1 MKKFGKFIVGL
12 TACACFF
19 LPAVE
24 TEAKEEVTVF
34 RDGVYLEDI
43 SLSGKTVEE
52 VDEVIKTKVDEA
64 SQKTFNLNVEGNDVE
79 VTGEE
84 LGIYSKNLDDIEDA
98 LYVGYSG
105 NVIDRYKAIK
115 DLENSPKVY
124 DLVLS
129 ADADAIKTVLDEK
142 CGEYNQPA
150 VDATMKRQNGSFVIT
165 EGQTGVVVDVDA
177 TVSGLQNFIET
188 EWTGEDAYY
197 AVTVT
202 TEEPRGTKEELEK
215 VKDVLGSF
223 STSYSSS
230 GSNRSGNVT
239 NGTKLIDGAILY
251 PGEEFSVY
259 NAVSPFTE
267 ENGYYMAGS
276 YLNGQVVESFGG
288 GICQVS
294 TTLYNAVL
302 LSELEVTERY
312 NHSMIVT
319 YVEPSADAAI
329 AGTYKDFKFKNNTE
343 APIYIEG
350 YTSSDKKIYFTIYGQ
365 ETRDTDSR
373 KVSYE
378 SKVVETKEPGNP
390 KITTDSSMALG
401 TYSTSS
407 AHTGYVAEL
416 YKVVTVDGVETERT
430 LVNKST
436 YQASPQTIVV
446 GVKSS
451 DADAVKA
458 MKAAV
463 KNGDAALVKRLA
475 AAYKSKDSEAK
486 DDALG
491 ALSDATGKDYTDK
504 EEDEKDKEDEKN
516 KDDKKDTSSKD
527 KDKDKTDKDDSKKK
541 DESKEEATPTPAPE
555 ETPTDTP
562 EETPTDTPV
571 SDVTPVPDA
580 NVPVDNSG
588 EVQPS
593 VDAQATGSEAV
604 TP

>member
-1 MKKFGKFIVGL
+1 MKKIGKMMFGL
-12 TACACFF
+12 AACACFF
-19 LPAVE
+19 LPAVGA
-24 TEAKEEVTVF
+24 EAKEDVTMF
-34 RDGVYLEDI
+34 RDGVYLEDV
-43 SLSGKTVEE
+43 SLSGMTVEE
-52 VDEVIKTKVDEA
+52 VDEVVQSKVDEA
-64 SQKTFNLNVEGNDVE
+64 LQKTFILSVEGNDVE

-115 DLENSPKVY
+115 DLEHTPVVY
-124 DLVLS
+124 DVVLT
-129 ADADAIKTVLDEK
+129 ADADAIKKVLEEK
-142 CGEYNQPA
+142 CSEYNQPA
-150 VDATMKRQNGSFVIT
+150 VDATIKRENGSFVIT
-165 EGQTGVVVDVDA
+165 EGQTGIVVDVDA
-177 TVSGLQNFIET
+177 TTSGLQNFIET
-188 EWTGEDAYY
+188 EWTGEDAFYT
-197 AVTVT
+197 VTVT
-202 TEEPRGTKEELEK
+202 TEEPRGTKEELAK
-215 VKDVLGSF
+215 IKDVLGTF
-223 STSYSSS
+223 HTSYSSS
-230 GSNRSGNVT
+230 GSNRSGNVA
-239 NGTKLIDGAILY
+239 NGTKLIDGAVLY

-267 ENGYYMAGS
+267 ANGYYMAGS

-302 LSELEVTERY
+302 LAELDVVERY
-312 NHSMIVT
+312 NHSMIVS
-319 YVEPSADAAI
+319 YVDPSADAAI

-365 ETRDTDSR
+365 ETRDTASR
-373 KVSYE
+373 KVAYE
-378 SKVVETKEPGNP
+378 SKVIQTKEPGDP

-416 YKVVTVDGVETERT
+416 YKIVTVDGVETERT

-446 GVKSS
+446 GIKSK

-463 KNGDAALVKRLA
+463 KNGDVALVKRLA
-475 AAYKSKDSEAK
+475 AAYKSKDSDAK
-486 DDALG
+486 KDALSD
-491 ALSDATGKDYTDK
+491 LSDATGKDY
-504 EEDEKDKEDEKN
+504 DEDKEDTKS
-516 KDDKKDTSSKD
+516 KDDKDSTKDKDSNSKD
-527 KDKDKTDKDDSKKK
+527 KDKTSKDDSKDK
-541 DESKEEATPTPAPE
+541 DTTKDDGGTKEET
-555 ETPTDTP
+555 TPTDTP
-562 EETPTDTPV
+562 APTETPTETPV
-571 SDVTPVPDA
+571 ETPVETQT
-580 NVPVDNSG
+580 PVDNSG
-588 EVQPS
+588 VTEPTGDVPA
-593 VDAQATGSEAV
+593 DGGATV

>member
-1 MKKFGKFIVGL
+1 MKKIGKLMVGL
-12 TACACFF
+12 TACACFL
-19 LPAVE
+19 LPTVGA
-24 TEAKEEVTVF
+24 EAKEEVTVF
-34 RDGVYLEDI
+34 RDGVYLEDV

-52 VDEVIKTKVDEA
+52 VDEVIQTKVDEA
-64 SQKTFNLNVEGNDVE
+64 SKKTFNLNVEGNDVE

-105 NVIDRYKAIK
+105 NVIERYKAIK

-124 DLVLS
+124 DVILT
-129 ADADAIKTVLDEK
+129 ADADAIKTVLEEK
-142 CGEYNQPA
+142 CSEYDQPA
-150 VDATMKRQNGSFVIT
+150 VDATIKRENGSFVIT
-165 EGQTGVVVDVDA
+165 EGQQGIVVDMDA

-197 AVTVT
+197 SVTVT

-215 VKDVLGSF
+215 VKDVLGTF

-230 GSNRSGNVT
+230 GSNRSGNVS
-239 NGTKLIDGAILY
+239 NGTKLIDGAVLY

-267 ENGYYMAGS
+267 DNGYYMAGS

-302 LSELEVTERY
+302 LAELEVTERY
-312 NHSMIVT
+312 NHSMIVN
-319 YVEPSADAAI
+319 YVDPSADAAI
-329 AGTYKDFKFKNNTE
+329 AGTYKDFKFKNNTD

-350 YTSSDKKIYFTIYGQ
+350 YTSSDKRIYFTIYGQ

-378 SKVVETKEPGNP
+378 SKVVETKEPGDP

-401 TYSTSS
+401 NYTTSS
-407 AHTGYVAEL
+407 SHTGYVAEL
-416 YKVVTVDGVETERT
+416 YKVVTVNGVETERT

-446 GVKSS
+446 GIKSN

-475 AAYKSKDSEAK
+475 AAYKSKDSDAK

-491 ALSDATGKDYTDK
+491 DLSDATGKDYI
-504 EEDEKDKEDEKN
+504 DKEDDTKDEDDSKD
-516 KDDKKDTSSKD
+516 KDDKKNDS
-527 KDKDKTDKDDSKKK
+527 SKKK
-541 DESKEEATPTPAPE
+541 DKNKTDKNDSKAEATPTPT
-555 ETPTDTP
+555 ETPV
-562 EETPTDTPV
+562 EEPV
-571 SDVTPVPDA
+571 VTPVPDVE
-580 NVPVDNSG
+580 VPVDNGG
-588 EVQPS
+588 ETQP
-593 VDAQATGSEAV
+593 VDGTV

>member
-1 MKKFGKFIVGL
+1 MKKIGKMMFGL
-12 TACACFF
+12 AACACFF
-19 LPAVE
+19 LPAVGA
-24 TEAKEEVTVF
+24 EAKEDVTMF
-34 RDGVYLEDI
+34 RDGVYLEDV
-43 SLSGKTVEE
+43 SLSGMTVEE
-52 VDEVIKTKVDEA
+52 VDEVVQSKVDEA
-64 SQKTFNLNVEGNDVE
+64 LQKTFILSVEGNDVE

-115 DLENSPKVY
+115 DLEHTPVVY
-124 DLVLS
+124 DVVLT
-129 ADADAIKTVLDEK
+129 ADADAIKKVLEEK
-142 CGEYNQPA
+142 CSEYNQPA
-150 VDATMKRQNGSFVIT
+150 VDATIKRENGSFVIT
-165 EGQTGVVVDVDA
+165 EGQTGIVVDVDA
-177 TVSGLQNFIET
+177 TTSGLQNFIET
-188 EWTGEDAYY
+188 EWTGEDAFYT
-197 AVTVT
+197 VTVT
-202 TEEPRGTKEELEK
+202 TEEPRGTKEELAK
-215 VKDVLGSF
+215 IKDVLGTF
-223 STSYSSS
+223 HTSYSSS
-230 GSNRSGNVT
+230 GSNRSGNVA
-239 NGTKLIDGAILY
+239 NGTKLIDGAVLY

-267 ENGYYMAGS
+267 ANGYYMAGS

-302 LSELEVTERY
+302 LAELDVVERY
-312 NHSMIVT
+312 NHSMIVS
-319 YVEPSADAAI
+319 YVDPSADAAI

-365 ETRDTDSR
+365 ETRDTASR
-373 KVSYE
+373 KVAYE
-378 SKVVETKEPGNP
+378 SKVIQTKEPGDP

-416 YKVVTVDGVETERT
+416 YKIVTVDGVETERT

-446 GVKSS
+446 GIKSK

-475 AAYKSKDSEAK
+475 AAYKSKDSDAK
-486 DDALG
+486 KDALSD
-491 ALSDATGKDYTDK
+491 LSDATGKDYDED
-504 EEDEKDKEDEKN
+504 EEDTKS
-516 KDDKKDTSSKD
+516 KDDKDSTKDKDSNSKD
-527 KDKDKTDKDDSKKK
+527 KDKTSKDDSKDK
-541 DESKEEATPTPAPE
+541 DTTKDDGGTKEET
-555 ETPTDTP
+555 TPTDTP
-562 EETPTDTPV
+562 APTETPTETPV
-571 SDVTPVPDA
+571 ETPVETQTL
-580 NVPVDNSG
+580 VDNS
-588 EVQPS
+588 
-593 VDAQATGSEAV
+593 AV
-604 TP
+604 TEPTGDVPADGGATVTP

>member
-1 MKKFGKFIVGL
+1 MKKIGKMMFGL
-12 TACACFF
+12 AACACFF
-19 LPAVE
+19 LPAVGA
-24 TEAKEEVTVF
+24 EAKEDVTMF
-34 RDGVYLEDI
+34 RDGVYLEDV
-43 SLSGKTVEE
+43 SLSGMTVEE
-52 VDEVIKTKVDEA
+52 VDEVVQSKVDEA
-64 SQKTFNLNVEGNDVE
+64 LQKTFILSVEGNDVE

-115 DLENSPKVY
+115 DLEHTPVVY
-124 DLVLS
+124 DVVLT
-129 ADADAIKTVLDEK
+129 ADADAIKKVLEEK
-142 CGEYNQPA
+142 CSEYNQPA
-150 VDATMKRQNGSFVIT
+150 VDATIKRENGSFVIT
-165 EGQTGVVVDVDA
+165 EGQTGIVVDVDA
-177 TVSGLQNFIET
+177 TTSGLQNFIET
-188 EWTGEDAYY
+188 EWTGEDAFYT
-197 AVTVT
+197 VTVT
-202 TEEPRGTKEELEK
+202 TEEPRGTKEELAK
-215 VKDVLGSF
+215 IKDVLGTF
-223 STSYSSS
+223 HTSYSSS
-230 GSNRSGNVT
+230 GSNRSGNVA
-239 NGTKLIDGAILY
+239 NGTKLIDGAVLY

-267 ENGYYMAGS
+267 ANGYYMAGS

-302 LSELEVTERY
+302 LAELDVVERY
-312 NHSMIVT
+312 NHSMIVS
-319 YVEPSADAAI
+319 YVDPSADAAI

-365 ETRDTDSR
+365 ETRDTASR
-373 KVSYE
+373 KVAYE
-378 SKVVETKEPGNP
+378 SKVIQTKEPGDP

-416 YKVVTVDGVETERT
+416 YKIVTVDGVETERT

-446 GVKSS
+446 GIKSK

-463 KNGDAALVKRLA
+463 KNGDTALVKRLA
-475 AAYKSKDSEAK
+475 AAYKSKDSDAK
-486 DDALG
+486 KDALSD
-491 ALSDATGKDYTDK
+491 LSDATGKDY
-504 EEDEKDKEDEKN
+504 DEDKEDTKS
-516 KDDKKDTSSKD
+516 KDDKDSTKDKDSNSKD
-527 KDKDKTDKDDSKKK
+527 KDKTSKDDSKDK
-541 DESKEEATPTPAPE
+541 DTTKDDGGTKEET
-555 ETPTDTP
+555 TPTDTP
-562 EETPTDTPV
+562 APTETPTETPV
-571 SDVTPVPDA
+571 ETPVETQT
-580 NVPVDNSG
+580 PVDNSG
-588 EVQPS
+588 VTEPTGDVPA
-593 VDAQATGSEAV
+593 DGGATV

>member
-1 MKKFGKFIVGL
+1 MKKIGKMMFGL
-12 TACACFF
+12 AACACFF
-19 LPAVE
+19 LPAVGA
-24 TEAKEEVTVF
+24 EAKEDVTMF
-34 RDGVYLEDI
+34 RDGVYLEDV
-43 SLSGKTVEE
+43 SLSGMTVEE
-52 VDEVIKTKVDEA
+52 VDEVVQSKVDEA
-64 SQKTFNLNVEGNDVE
+64 LQKTFILSVEGNDVE

-115 DLENSPKVY
+115 DLEHTPVVY
-124 DLVLS
+124 DVVLT
-129 ADADAIKTVLDEK
+129 ADADAIKKVLEEK
-142 CGEYNQPA
+142 CSEYNQPA
-150 VDATMKRQNGSFVIT
+150 VDATIKRENGSFVIT
-165 EGQTGVVVDVDA
+165 EGQTGIVVDVDA
-177 TVSGLQNFIET
+177 TTSGLQNFIET
-188 EWTGEDAYY
+188 EWTGEDAFYT
-197 AVTVT
+197 VTVT
-202 TEEPRGTKEELEK
+202 TEEPRGTKEELAK
-215 VKDVLGSF
+215 IKDVLGTF
-223 STSYSSS
+223 HTSYSSS
-230 GSNRSGNVT
+230 GSNRSGNVA
-239 NGTKLIDGAILY
+239 NGTKLIDGAVLY
-251 PGEEFSVY
+251 PDEEFSVY

-267 ENGYYMAGS
+267 ANGYYMAGS

-302 LSELEVTERY
+302 LAELDVVERY
-312 NHSMIVT
+312 NHSMIVS
-319 YVEPSADAAI
+319 YVDPSADAAI

-365 ETRDTDSR
+365 ETRDTASR
-373 KVSYE
+373 KVAYE
-378 SKVVETKEPGNP
+378 SKVIQTKEPGDP

-416 YKVVTVDGVETERT
+416 YKIVTVDGVETERT

-446 GVKSS
+446 GIKSK

-475 AAYKSKDSEAK
+475 AAYKSKDSDAK
-486 DDALG
+486 KDALSD
-491 ALSDATGKDYTDK
+491 LSDATGKDY
-504 EEDEKDKEDEKN
+504 DEDKEDTKS
-516 KDDKKDTSSKD
+516 KDDKDSTKDKDSNSKD
-527 KDKDKTDKDDSKKK
+527 KDKTSKDDSKDK
-541 DESKEEATPTPAPE
+541 DTTKDDGGTKEET
-555 ETPTDTP
+555 TPTDTP
-562 EETPTDTPV
+562 APTETPTETPV
-571 SDVTPVPDA
+571 ETPVETQT
-580 NVPVDNSG
+580 PVDNSG
-588 EVQPS
+588 VTEPTGDVPA
-593 VDAQATGSEAV
+593 DGGATV